1 MARPPQPLPSQF
13 FEPPVQP
20 DPLRGLWTGGVAAV
34 SLLFVALGELFKQ
47 IAARWRGIV
56 LMHLFFLTLWLAI
69 QVFFF
74 VTGAHWCLPSEGSK
88 FAQWFWRFFP
98 QISRCMPVVSVLGS
112 LPTPGTPALSSVGLA
127 KAPWT
132 GLPASSPAPQPS
144 SPVAPAAP
152 SPDAPAA
159 PSPDPGSRWSSKSIA
174 NCWRDRSLGSSC
186 YARAQARRKSTP
198 ARSRYPAHPCRN
210 PYECGW
216 DAI

>member
-1 MARPPQPLPSQF
+1 VARPPQPLPSQF

-20 DPLRGLWTGGVAAV
+20 DPLRGLWAGGVAAV
-34 SLLFVALGELFKQ
+34 SLLFAALGELFKQ

-74 VTGAHWCLPSEGSK
+74 LTGAHWCLPSEGSK

-98 QISRCMPVVSVLGS
+98 QISRCMPAVSVLGS
-112 LPTPGTPALSSVGLA
+112 LPPPATPALSSIGLA
-127 KAPWT
+127 KAPPT
-132 GLPASSPAPQPS
+132 GLPPVSSPAPQPS
-144 SPVAPAAP
+144 SPVAPAA
-152 SPDAPAA
+152 S
-159 PSPDPGSRWSSKSIA
+159 SPDPGSRWSSRSIA

-186 YARAQARRKSTP
+186 YARAQARRKSAP
-198 ARSRYPAHPCRN
+198 ARSRFPAYPCRN